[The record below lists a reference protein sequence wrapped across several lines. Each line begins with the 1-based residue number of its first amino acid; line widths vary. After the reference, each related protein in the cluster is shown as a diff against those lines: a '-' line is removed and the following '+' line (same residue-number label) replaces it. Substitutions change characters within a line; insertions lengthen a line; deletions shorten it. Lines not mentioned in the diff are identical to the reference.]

1 MWCGTCGA
9 ENENSA
15 RFCWNCGSPLE
26 AAAYPPPRKP
36 EPKRSKG
43 RHKGLLIAAAAVLMV
58 AVVSLILWKPWNRS
72 PYLKIDPEIMI
83 LGTNG
88 AAYAV
93 NSKGGYDTLE
103 FSEGYFYS
111 RTSLDGT
118 KVCVL
123 IDEGVMLYLYDGS
136 QLTPIN
142 EDVYLFSMSNNG
154 DVVVY
159 STKVDDDLT
168 ALWQYQK
175 GKNTKIA
182 ECEVPYYD
190 LDFRISPDGKT
201 VAYSCDYGEE
211 MLSYL
216 WDGETREFGRNR
228 SILSLSNGAELVYY
242 TKLTNDSVYVQ
253 KELDEDSSVKLAKN
267 IEDLSAANLNAGHTE
282 LIYTIDGDGTYFV
295 QDGGEPER
303 ISRDALYPAEPGSFS
318 SYDYYYNWC
327 TVPTKTFESVLLSRS
342 DKLVWL
348 GKDLETHTVASN
360 LDLNLFTLLED
371 GKTAY
376 YVKNGSLRRIDASK
390 EGAEA
395 ETITEDVAWFWVSMD
410 GKNIYYYQEDE
421 GIFAKSGKDKAVLVS
436 DEVDI
441 MSGGDLVGNSFY
453 YIIDGELYC
462 SDGGRGK
469 RIASFD
475 GLATD
480 VFSGGSRFLAVEL
493 DGREGWAFSID
504 GGETFT
510 ELPT

>member
-282 LIYTIDGDGTYFV
+282 LIYTIDGDGT
-295 QDGGEPER
+295 
-303 ISRDALYPAEPGSFS
+303 
-318 SYDYYYNWC
+318 
-327 TVPTKTFESVLLSRS
+327 
-342 DKLVWL
+342 
-348 GKDLETHTVASN
+348 
-360 LDLNLFTLLED
+360 
-371 GKTAY
+371 
-376 YVKNGSLRRIDASK
+376 
-390 EGAEA
+390 
-395 ETITEDVAWFWVSMD
+395 
-410 GKNIYYYQEDE
+410 
-421 GIFAKSGKDKAVLVS
+421 
-436 DEVDI
+436 
-441 MSGGDLVGNSFY
+441 
-453 YIIDGELYC
+453 
-462 SDGGRGK
+462 
-469 RIASFD
+469 
-475 GLATD
+475 
-480 VFSGGSRFLAVEL
+480 
-493 DGREGWAFSID
+493 
-504 GGETFT
+504 
-510 ELPT
+510 

>member
-1 MWCGTCGA
+1 M
-9 ENENSA
+9 
-15 RFCWNCGSPLE
+15 
-26 AAAYPPPRKP
+26 
-36 EPKRSKG
+36 
-43 RHKGLLIAAAAVLMV
+43 
-58 AVVSLILWKPWNRS
+58 
-72 PYLKIDPEIMI
+72 
-83 LGTNG
+83 
-88 AAYAV
+88 
-93 NSKGGYDTLE
+93 
-103 FSEGYFYS
+103 
-111 RTSLDGT
+111 
-118 KVCVL
+118 
-123 IDEGVMLYLYDGS
+123 
-136 QLTPIN
+136 
-142 EDVYLFSMSNNG
+142 
-154 DVVVY
+154 
-159 STKVDDDLT
+159 
-168 ALWQYQK
+168 
-175 GKNTKIA
+175 
-182 ECEVPYYD
+182 
-190 LDFRISPDGKT
+190 
-201 VAYSCDYGEE
+201 
-211 MLSYL
+211 
-216 WDGETREFGRNR
+216 
-228 SILSLSNGAELVYY
+228 
-242 TKLTNDSVYVQ
+242 
-253 KELDEDSSVKLAKN
+253 
-267 IEDLSAANLNAGHTE
+267 
-282 LIYTIDGDGTYFV
+282 
-295 QDGGEPER
+295 
-303 ISRDALYPAEPGSFS
+303 
-318 SYDYYYNWC
+318 
-327 TVPTKTFESVLLSRS
+327 LLSRS

>member
-43 RHKGLLIAAAAVLMV
+43 GHKGLLIAAAAVLMV
-58 AVVSLILWKPWNRS
+58 AVVSLLLWKPWNRS

-93 NSKGGYDTLE
+93 NSKGDYDTLE
-103 FSEGYFYS
+103 YDDGYHYPI
-111 RTSLDGT
+111 TCLDNS
-118 KVCVL
+118 KAVL
-123 IDEGVMLYLYDGS
+123 FTADDEMLYYYDGS
-136 QLTPIN
+136 QITPIN
-142 EDVYLFSMSNNG
+142 EDVHSFSMSNNG

-182 ECEVPYYD
+182 ECEVPYYN
-190 LDFRISPDGKT
+190 FNFCISPDGKT

-228 SILSLSNGAELVYY
+228 SILSLSNDAKLVYY
-242 TKLTNDSVYVQ
+242 TKLINDSVYVQ
-253 KELDEDSSVKLAKN
+253 KGLDENSSVKLAKN
-267 IEDLSAANLNAGHTE
+267 ADDLYCASFNADHTE
-282 LIYTIDGDGTYFV
+282 FIYSADDGTFLV
-295 QDGGEPER
+295 QNGGEPER
-303 ISRDALYPAEPGSFS
+303 ISRDALYPAMPGASN
-318 SYDYYYNWC
+318 YGYYWN
-327 TVPTKTFESVLLSRS
+327 TLPVKTFESVLLYNS
-342 DKLVWL
+342 DKMAWL

-360 LDLNLFTLLED
+360 LDSSQITLLED

-376 YVKNGSLRRIDASK
+376 YTKNESLRRVDASK
-390 EGAEA
+390 EGAES
-395 ETITEDVAWFWVSMD
+395 ETIAEDVAWFWVSMD

-441 MSGGDLVGNSFY
+441 MSGGDFVGNSFY

-462 SDGGRGK
+462 SDGGRSK

-510 ELPT
+510 ELPA